1 MVSSIKTGE
10 ALQQAKEIDTVV
22 LDKTGTI
29 TSGKLKVEEAGGYQ
43 SDFPMDA
50 MMQIAAALEKK
61 SEHPLAEAVV
71 EWAEQFGLAIPEIV
85 DFKATFGRGV
95 EGTLAAEFR
104 EVESVKMTALRRY
117 FMPENR
123 TTPQMALARQ
133 RNRTRW
139 REIQYRVPVA

>member
-1 MVSSIKTGE
+1 M
-10 ALQQAKEIDTVV
+10 
-22 LDKTGTI
+22 
-29 TSGKLKVEEAGGYQ
+29 
-43 SDFPMDA
+43 
-50 MMQIAAALEKK
+50 
-61 SEHPLAEAVV
+61 

-95 EGTLAAEFR
+95 EGTLVAEFR
-104 EVESVKMTALRRY
+104 AVESVKMTALRRY